1 MAHRRSELGPSAS
14 VEAFAQT
21 GSELSLDDS
30 DDEDLR
36 SAVGSGSGSGS
47 EVYELR
53 ERDAS
58 RDRNGRAMWDAEAV
72 GDVDDDDD
80 DDVEHSLIAG
90 RSRSPGSVASF
101 QLYTPDEERAVRR
114 KFDRKLVLFVALLYM
129 LSFVDRSSTGIF
141 FLTLN
146 NID

>member
-1 MAHRRSELGPSAS
+1 MAHRRSELRPSAS

-36 SAVGSGSGSGS
+36 SAVGSGSGS

-53 ERDAS
+53 ERDAG

-80 DDVEHSLIAG
+80 VEHSFIAG

-141 FLTLN
+141 FLALN
-146 NID
+146 NIG

>member
-36 SAVGSGSGSGS
+36 SAVGSGS

-53 ERDAS
+53 ERDTS
-58 RDRNGRAMWDAEAV
+58 RDRNGRAIWDAEAV
-72 GDVDDDDD
+72 GDEEEDVD
-80 DDVEHSLIAG
+80 HSLIAG

-129 LSFVDRSSTGIF
+129 LSFVDRSSTSF
-141 FLTLN
+141 FSLTLN
-146 NID
+146 SIG

>member
-36 SAVGSGSGSGS
+36 SAVGSGSGSD
-47 EVYELR
+47 VYELR

-72 GDVDDDDD
+72 GDVDDD

>member
-21 GSELSLDDS
+21 GSELSLDNS

-36 SAVGSGSGSGS
+36 SAVGSGS

-80 DDVEHSLIAG
+80 VDHSLIAG

-141 FLTLN
+141 FALN

>member
-80 DDVEHSLIAG
+80 VEHSLIAG

>member
-1 MAHRRSELGPSAS
+1 MTHRRSELRPSAS

-36 SAVGSGSGSGS
+36 SAVGSGS

-53 ERDAS
+53 ERDTS
-58 RDRNGRAMWDAEAV
+58 RDRNSRAMWDAEAV
-72 GDVDDDDD
+72 GDDDEDVD
-80 DDVEHSLIAG
+80 HSLIAG

-129 LSFVDRSSTGIF
+129 LSFVDRSSTSF
-141 FLTLN
+141 FFFTLN

>member
-21 GSELSLDDS
+21 GSELSLDNS

-36 SAVGSGSGSGS
+36 SAVGSGS

-80 DDVEHSLIAG
+80 VDHSLIAG

-141 FLTLN
+141 FALN
-146 NID
+146 TID